1 MKLLSSFAPARAGD
15 FLAPSTLVLVLGA
28 LAAAF
33 IAGCG
38 ARGGDVKAG
47 ELGNGGFTFSCD
59 DGAACAP
66 YSHEATTFPSA
77 VSLSSTFD
85 VNFQPRSTS
94 SDEPKPQGGITLSSV
109 GDDFFTRG
117 PQGFVAQREGYGTIA
132 AFDSAGKLV
141 DYTVIEIIKPD
152 VLTIYDAERESS
164 DDADP
169 PSLDVIELRE
179 GESRSFRVLPRND
192 AGVPLAGKVGV
203 KWSSPSSVATVQPGS
218 SGRYSVYGNAAGAT
232 VVAIDGAA
240 LHREIKVLVTP

>member
-1 MKLLSSFAPARAGD
+1 MKPLSSFASAWAANA
-15 FLAPSTLVLVLGA
+15 LAPLSLGA

-33 IAGCG
+33 VIGCG

-47 ELGNGGFTFSCD
+47 ELGNGGFAFSCD

-77 VSLSSTFD
+77 VSLSATFD
-85 VNFQPRSTS
+85 VSFRPRSTS
-94 SDEPKPQGGITLSSV
+94 SDEPQPQGGITLSSV
-109 GDDFFTRG
+109 GGEFFSRG

-132 AFDSAGKLV
+132 AFDATGKLV

-152 VLTIYDAERESS
+152 VLTIYDAEREAS
-164 DDADP
+164 DDVDP

-192 AGVPLAGKVGV
+192 AGLPLAGKVGV
-203 KWSSPSSVATVQPGS
+203 KWSALSSIASVQAES
-218 SGRYSVYGNAAGAT
+218 SGKYSVYGNAAGAT
-232 VVAIDGAA
+232 TIAIDGAA
-240 LHREIKVLVTP
+240 LHREIKVLVLP